1 MTNKKP
7 LIVLTGPTAVGKTKC
22 SIELAKKIG
31 GEIISADSMQV
42 YRYMNIG
49 TDKITKQ
56 EMDGVPHHLIDIL
69 DPTESFNV
77 TMFQKFA
84 KEAVEAILHRGRIP
98 IIVGGTGFYIQA
110 LLYDIDFS
118 EGKEDLSLRN
128 HYSKICEERGKE
140 ALHEMLRK
148 VDAEAAEAI
157 PSGNVK
163 RVIRALEYYDLT
175 GERISEHNRRQRG
188 KTSPYQFHYFV
199 LTRERA
205 LLYEKIDRRVEEMM
219 ERGLEGEVRSLLE
232 GTYRQDGSRAASEQM
247 QKETVPLQIVDSS
260 LALSDRMTSMQGL
273 GYREMADFFAGKCS
287 RERAVLRIKQ
297 NTRHFAKRQLTWFR
311 REKEVIWI
319 NKADFGEDDL
329 RIVQEVQKGL

>member
-1 MTNKKP
+1 M
-7 LIVLTGPTAVGKTKC
+7 
-22 SIELAKKIG
+22 
-31 GEIISADSMQV
+31 
-42 YRYMNIG
+42 
-49 TDKITKQ
+49 
-56 EMDGVPHHLIDIL
+56 
-69 DPTESFNV
+69 
-77 TMFQKFA
+77 
-84 KEAVEAILHRGRIP
+84 
-98 IIVGGTGFYIQA
+98 
-110 LLYDIDFS
+110 
-118 EGKEDLSLRN
+118 
-128 HYSKICEERGKE
+128 
-140 ALHEMLRK
+140 
-148 VDAEAAEAI
+148 
-157 PSGNVK
+157 
-163 RVIRALEYYDLT
+163 
-175 GERISEHNRRQRG
+175 
-188 KTSPYQFHYFV
+188 

-260 LALSDRMTSMQGL
+260 LALSDQMTSMQGL

-329 RIVQEVQKGL
+329 RIVQEIQKGL